1 MVTLMQEIGVSFGLN
16 SPKILCVTEPVGQH
30 ELDNVQLANAD
41 EVAKFATKK
50 RLDEHLSGRL
60 LLDRALKSWGINT
73 SLLEVRRNQ
82 FRAPSIAYLPGSWI
96 RQALPSISIGHSNG
110 WVFVALIEPG
120 WTIGIDAEPH
130 DLAISAGVFDMM
142 AKGEELL
149 FLQSNPQHS
158 VTLWTGKEA
167 IQKAARMGMHLNP
180 RDIEIPIG
188 NRKSIIPIENMN
200 FQLRNLTNNGY
211 NISVAI
217 TPGDG
222 YDSISEDELLDQTL
236 ERMNSIPDWSVGC
249 NTTRS
254 NL

>member
-1 MVTLMQEIGVSFGLN
+1 M
-16 SPKILCVTEPVGQH
+16 
-30 ELDNVQLANAD
+30 ANAD

-60 LLDRALKSWGINT
+60 LLERALKSWGINT

-180 RDIEIPIG
+180 RNIEIPIC
-188 NRKSIIPIENMN
+188 
-200 FQLRNLTNNGY
+200 
-211 NISVAI
+211 
-217 TPGDG
+217 
-222 YDSISEDELLDQTL
+222 LLYTSDAADD
-236 ERMNSIPDWSVGC
+236 P
-249 NTTRS
+249 
-254 NL
+254 